1 MYRRAAVTI
10 VIVALAS
17 PLAFAQGT
25 PMGPIQISPSRLARL
40 SDSLDLESDK
50 LAAVREAVANQDWAT
65 ASQSL
70 LAYYQHVDNPAF
82 PSAVEKPQ
90 RDEATIARADAVL
103 NDTFTFYDQTAK
115 VPRRPDGGLQW
126 DYTGP
131 ANDNEWAWALNRHFH
146 LDWLLDAYLMTG
158 DVKYA
163 TAWDA
168 HVNDWIVHNPFA
180 EPKQDPLVW
189 RGLETFFRVRAWA
202 RGFYALQDEPALTA
216 ETRILLLS
224 SIPDHARYLREF
236 HQSKGNWVV
245 MEMNGLA
252 TAGVAWPEFRDA
264 SAWVDY
270 SVERLTKELTAQVYL
285 DGAQM
290 ELTASYHRVTLGNFQ
305 AVVDLLQPTGRE
317 LPHAF
322 RETIERMWDYLAYT
336 LQPNGFSPLN
346 NDSDLDQNGPRLVAQ
361 AETFNRPDWAYIAS
375 NGTNGAAP
383 DGLPSRAFPWAGQLV
398 MRSGWDRDAQWAFF
412 DVGPM
417 GIGHYHADKLHL
429 SISAFGRDIL
439 VDGGRY
445 TYVGGDWRRYFI
457 GSASHNVVLIDGAGQ
472 KNHPLKAEEPVGRQF
487 VTMPEYDLGYGK
499 FDSGFAEV
507 EGAATHERLVYCVRG
522 GYWIVVDRITT
533 DRPRRITALW
543 HFHPDCTVAVE
554 GQTVA
559 STDAD
564 VGNVRIV
571 PSDGQ
576 PWDISLVT
584 GQEST
589 AIQGWWSREYNHKTP
604 SPTILY
610 ERGIEESA
618 TFAWLI
624 LPAKGLPPEGVLTI
638 SLDGNRVSCEA
649 SISSANYSAVLGFGA
664 SPAFIQSN
672 MPG

>member
-1 MYRRAAVTI
+1 MSA
-10 VIVALAS
+10 
-17 PLAFAQGT
+17 
-25 PMGPIQISPSRLARL
+25 PSRSSRL
-40 SDSLDLESDK
+40 IRLFDALDLDRIG
-50 LAAVREAVANQDWAT
+50 LAGVRDAVVREDGPAATRALMDYYRHAV
-65 ASQSL
+65 
-70 LAYYQHVDNPAF
+70 NPAF
-82 PSAVEKPQ
+82 PSAAEKPQ

-146 LDWLLDAYLMTG
+146 LNWLLDAYLMTG
-158 DVKYA
+158 DAKYA
-163 TAWDA
+163 AAWDA
-168 HVNDWIVHNPFA
+168 HVNDWIVHNPYA
-180 EPKQDPLVW
+180 EPNQNPLVW

-216 ETRILLLS
+216 DTRILMLS

-236 HQSKGNWVV
+236 HKSKGNWVA

-264 SAWVDY
+264 AAWIDY
-270 SVERLTKELTAQVYL
+270 SVERLTAELSAQVYP

-305 AVVDLLQPTGRE
+305 AAVDLLQPTGRE
-317 LPHAF
+317 LPRAF

-346 NDSDLDQNGPRLVAQ
+346 NDSDLDQNGPRLLAQ

-375 NGTNGAAP
+375 NESNGAAP

-398 MRSGWDRDAQWAFF
+398 MRSGWNRDAQWAFF
-412 DVGPM
+412 DAGPM

-429 SISAFGRDIL
+429 SVSAYGRDIL
-439 VDGGRY
+439 VDAGRY
-445 TYVGGDWRRYFI
+445 TYVGGDWRKYFT
-457 GSASHNVVLIDGAGQ
+457 GSASHNVILIDGLGQ
-472 KNHPLKAEEPVGRQF
+472 KNHPLKAEVPIGGQF
-487 VTMPEYDLGYGK
+487 VTVPEYDLGYGK

-507 EGAATHERLVYCVRG
+507 EGAATHERLVYYLRG

-543 HFHPDCTVAVE
+543 HFHPDCTVAVD

-564 VGNVRIV
+564 AGNVRIV
-571 PSDGQ
+571 PSNGE
-576 PWDISLVT
+576 PWDVSLVS
-584 GQEST
+584 GQET
-589 AIQGWWSREYNHKTP
+589 PAIQGWWSREYNHRTP
-604 SPTILY
+604 SPAVVC
-610 ERGIEESA
+610 ERGISESV

-624 LPAKGLPPEGVLTI
+624 LPAKGVPPKGALTI
-638 SLDGNRVSCEA
+638 SLDGNRVSCDVEV
-649 SISSANYSAVLGFGA
+649 SSSSYSALLELGE
-664 SPAFIQSN
+664 SPALIHSR